1 MCVCYKLSAGQ
12 TQGCGAL
19 AHSRCPPVIGS
30 ILPTSLVPGHW
41 VSAWHCIWG
50 GTCDLWP
57 NGDLSIN
64 GDVSNPEADY
74 AILLLRRV
82 REVFFSH
89 SQRSPLDIKSTEVD
103 LAGKLSSVT
112 SVMVFQNQI
121 LPQRVPRHH
130 QVWPLLPLRLGSD
143 LLVVRGEWQFWFSPL
158 PPALRGGVVGWWG
171 KRTRG
176 SRWYP
181 DWQVRSWVIGDW
193 LFW

>member
-181 DWQVRSWVIGDW
+181 DW
-193 LFW
+193 

>member
-1 MCVCYKLSAGQ
+1 M
-12 TQGCGAL
+12 
-19 AHSRCPPVIGS
+19 
-30 ILPTSLVPGHW
+30 
-41 VSAWHCIWG
+41 
-50 GTCDLWP
+50 
-57 NGDLSIN
+57 
-64 GDVSNPEADY
+64 
-74 AILLLRRV
+74 
-82 REVFFSH
+82 FFSH

-181 DWQVRSWVIGDW
+181 D
-193 LFW
+193 